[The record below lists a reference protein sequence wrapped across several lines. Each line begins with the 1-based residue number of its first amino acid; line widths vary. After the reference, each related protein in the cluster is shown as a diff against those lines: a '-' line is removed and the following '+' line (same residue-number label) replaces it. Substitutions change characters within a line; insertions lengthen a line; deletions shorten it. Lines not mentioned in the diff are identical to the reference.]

1 MPHRI
6 VSLIPAATEI
16 ACALGARTELV
27 GVSHEC
33 DHPSDVTMLPAVTRA
48 RPAGPGGA
56 APLDLDGDLLARLA
70 PTIIITG
77 NSRDAEAAEAAA
89 ASLAGHPVAIVSLHP
104 TRLADLW
111 QDIRTTAAAIG
122 RAAEGEYLVANLSR
136 DLEGVRERARR
147 ALGTGQR
154 PRVIT
159 IEWLDPVMLGG
170 LWTPELV
177 DLAGGECLGIA
188 SGEKAR
194 TMTREALARLEP
206 EVVLVEPRGFPRD
219 RALEDL
225 DRLPEALPWDAWPA
239 VATGR
244 VFVADGNAYFNRPG
258 PRLVDSAEIFAA
270 CLYPDEFFDVLDRYP
285 GTVARIDADLT
296 VHMLPDD

>member
-1 MPHRI
+1 MPQRI

-16 ACALGARTELV
+16 VCALGARTELV

-33 DHPSDVTMLPAVTRA
+33 DHPSDVLMLPAVTRA
-48 RPAGPGGA
+48 RA
-56 APLDLDGDLLARLA
+56 ATLDLDGDLLAQLA

-77 NSRDAEAAEAAA
+77 NSHDATGAAN
-89 ASLAGHPVAIVSLHP
+89 LAGHPVTIVSLHP

-111 QDIRTTAAAIG
+111 RDIRTTAAAIG
-122 RAAEGEYLVANLSR
+122 RQAEGEYLVSNLSR
-136 DLEGVRERARR
+136 DLEGVRARAGR
-147 ALGTGQR
+147 ALAAAATGR
-154 PRVIT
+154 PRVVT

-188 SGEKAR
+188 GGERAK
-194 TMTREALARLEP
+194 TMTRDELARLEP
-206 EVVLVEPRGFPRD
+206 EVVLVEPRGFPRE
-219 RALEDL
+219 RVLEEL
-225 DRLPEALPWDAWPA
+225 DRLPEVLPWEAWPA
-239 VATGR
+239 VASGR

-258 PRLVDSAEIFAA
+258 PRLVDSAEIIAA

-296 VHMLPDD
+296 IHSLPDD